1 MDYALAIADDF
12 MQFVAGSE
20 HEFDSLSHYASCW
33 IEDGEAIRL
42 TAGDFGLFMLIFAL
56 ATDTWMKNPTEF
68 GKNGSRI
75 RKIVEFDPPQSKD
88 LPLCLDRDEWKR
100 EVFEYRQ
107 RSPHGRSKIIGLG

>member
-1 MDYALAIADDF
+1 MATVDYPLEMANDF
-12 MQFVAGSE
+12 AYFIAGSE

-56 ATDTWMKNPTEF
+56 AADLWMKNPEEF

-75 RKIVEFDPPQSKD
+75 RKIVQFDPPDSKD
-88 LPLCLDRDEWKR
+88 LPLCLHRDEWNR

-107 RSPHGRSKIIGLG
+107 RSPRL